1 MKNIFVLYFYISYS
15 FLKCFLSQIII
26 PFERNFLYKNETF
39 NFKNLIY
46 NDLVINISIGS
57 EKQNIPLSLRFF
69 VYPTFIIGKNNT
81 EKLPYFNEEKSKT
94 FSKNKTIQNF
104 FFLPFTYGYDSND
117 SIFINNKEIKNFNFI
132 LATELDQT
140 NSKTTQSGIF
150 GLNQEYCKKNHK
162 EIINKKNIINEL
174 KEKKIISSYLFSIK
188 YKEED
193 KGELII
199 GEYPHNYDK
208 KNYNEKLYSEI
219 RLNYFK
225 NDYSRWQIIFD
236 NVTYGN
242 EEIKR
247 GNNAI
252 FSIEFG
258 MIYSTKNYK
267 AMIDKEF
274 FIEYFKNLKCKT
286 EQVNIEKNIKGDY
299 FYYCDKDVNISK
311 LKNLNFF
318 NKNLNMTFEFNYNDL
333 FELHDDKYYFLVL
346 MRKESDIWFLG
357 KPFFKKYQLV
367 FNQDNKVIGFY
378 NNKKV
383 IHSNFVFYLK
393 IILIMILILVIVYLI
408 YYIMKNKYKK
418 KKKNKAQE
426 LDINDSDDYLLY
438 NDK

>member
-1 MKNIFVLYFYISYS
+1 MKNIFYISFI
-15 FLKCFLSQIII
+15 FLKCYISQIII

-39 NFKNLIY
+39 NIENLIY

-57 EKQNIPLSLRFF
+57 EKQKIPLSLRFF
-69 VYPTFIIGKNNT
+69 EYSTFIIGKNNT
-81 EKLPYFNEEKSKT
+81 EKLPYFNEENSKT
-94 FSKNKTIQNF
+94 FSKNKTIQKF
-104 FFLPFTYGYDSND
+104 FFLPFTEGYDSND
-117 SIFINNKEIKNFNFI
+117 SIYINNKEINNFNFI
-132 LATELDQT
+132 LATKLDQKI
-140 NSKTTQSGIF
+140 SKTTQSGII
-150 GLNQEYCKKNHK
+150 GLNQEYYKDNHK

-174 KEKKIISSYLFSIK
+174 KEKKIISSYLFTIK

-208 KNYNEKLYSEI
+208 KNYNKDLYSEI

-242 EEIKR
+242 NEIKR

-252 FSIEFG
+252 FSIEYG
-258 MIYSTKNYK
+258 MLYSTKNYK

-274 FIEYFKNLKCKT
+274 FSEYVKNFKCKFK
-286 EQVNIEKNIKGDY
+286 EVNIEKSIKGDY
-299 FYYCDKDVNISK
+299 LYYCDKDINISK
-311 LKNLNFF
+311 LKKLTFF
-318 NKNLNMTFEFNYNDL
+318 NRNLNMTFEFDYNDL

-346 MRKESDIWFLG
+346 MRKESDIWYLG
-357 KPFFKKYQLV
+357 KPFFKKYQLI

-378 NNKKV
+378 DYKKV
-383 IHSNFVFYLK
+383 IPSNNIFYFKLTV
-393 IILIMILILVIVYLI
+393 IIILILVVIYLI
-408 YYIMKNKYKK
+408 YYIMKKRFLT

-426 LDINDSDDYLLY
+426 LDNNDDDDYILY
-438 NDK
+438 KDK

>member
-69 VYPTFIIGKNNT
+69 VYPSFIIGKNNT

-94 FSKNKTIQNF
+94 FSKNKTIQKF

-140 NSKTTQSGIF
+140 NSKTTQSGII
-150 GLNQEYCKKNHK
+150 GLNQEYYRDNQK
-162 EIINKKNIINEL
+162 EIINKKNIINQL

-208 KNYNEKLYSEI
+208 KNYNKNLLSEI
-219 RLNYFK
+219 RINYFK
-225 NDYSRWQIIFD
+225 NEYSRWQIIFD
-236 NVTYGN
+236 NVKYGN

-247 GNNAI
+247 GNKVI
-252 FSIEFG
+252 FSIEYG
-258 MIYSTKNYK
+258 MLYSTRNYK
-267 AMIDKEF
+267 AMVDKEF
-274 FIEYFKNLKCKT
+274 FFQYTKKFKCKI
-286 EQVNIEKNIKGDY
+286 QDVNIEKKSDQNDY
-299 FYYCDKDVNISK
+299 IYYCDKDVDISK
-311 LKNLNFF
+311 LKNLTFY
-318 NKNLNMTFEFNYNDL
+318 NKNLNMTFEFDYNDL

-346 MRKESDIWFLG
+346 MRKNSDIWFLG
-357 KPFFKKYQLV
+357 KPFFKKYQLI

-378 NNKKV
+378 DYKKIISSNN
-383 IHSNFVFYLK
+383 VFYLNY
-393 IILIMILILVIVYLI
+393 INNNLI
-408 YYIMKNKYKK
+408 
-418 KKKNKAQE
+418 
-426 LDINDSDDYLLY
+426 
-438 NDK
+438 